1 MTRTAEST
9 NRIVTGV
16 NVNTREFETYLRKL
30 KRIGG
35 AAVVRYSA
43 PAGAGGAKCKVEE
56 VQCPEWGV
64 GMVPT

>member
-16 NVNTREFETYLRKL
+16 NVNTPEFEEYMRRL
-30 KRIGG
+30 KRISR

-43 PAGAGGAKCKVEE
+43 PSGTSGAKCKVEE
-56 VQCPEWGV
+56 IMCPEWAVGV
-64 GMVPT
+64 VLV